1 MIKRILVALGGTP
14 YSRTAVRRAVELAQS
29 HHASVTCVTIA
40 DLSKINFVGSVPA
53 GGAAA
58 AKELRLHRRQR
69 VEASIEKELDRAET
83 LCREAN
89 IEHNVV
95 RETGDAFS
103 EMRSLWRY
111 HDLTLI
117 GLRGLFDY
125 GVVSNPDDAV
135 VELIAKG
142 VQPILAVAKKYRPIR
157 RVLVAYNGSVESAQ
171 AMKSFVQKRMWPD
184 AELRIVAFRSVRKKA
199 DALLA
204 DASTYCRAHGYH
216 VETDFIDSSARDHMA
231 TYAAGW
237 DTDLVVMGST
247 SRARLFKQ
255 VLGDTALRML
265 QTAEIPLYLAQ

>member
-1 MIKRILVALGGTP
+1 MLKRILVALGGTP

-29 HHASVTCVTIA
+29 HHATVTCVTVSDPARI
-40 DLSKINFVGSVPA
+40 DKVGSVPA

-69 VEASIEKELDRAET
+69 VEASIEQELQRAAE
-83 LCREAN
+83 LCQQAN
-89 IEHNVV
+89 IEYREV
-95 RETGDAFS
+95 RETGNTFN
-103 EMRSLWRY
+103 EMRCLWRY

-125 GVVSNPDDAV
+125 GVVSNPNDEV

-142 VQPILAVAKKYRPIR
+142 VRPILAVAENYRPVH
-157 RVLVAYNGSVESAQ
+157 RVLVAYNGSIASAQ
-171 AMKSFVQKRMWPD
+171 AMKSFVQKRLWPD
-184 AELRIVAFRSVRKKA
+184 IELRIVAFRGTRKEA
-199 DALLA
+199 PQLLA
-204 DASTYCRAHGYH
+204 DAAAYCRDHGYH
-216 VETDFIDSSARDHMA
+216 VETDFIDRSAREHLA

-237 DTDLVVMGST
+237 DTDLIVMGST

-265 QTAEIPLYLAQ
+265 QTAEIPLFLAQ